1 MGGLLFSVTTA
12 ALMVLMAKCGRGL
25 MEPMAGAGD
34 GAGARTPGLEA
45 LRSRPFPWAAAV
57 LGGLAVAGVLLQLS
71 WSGAREALDADPS
84 ESGWWRV
91 FTSVFMQNGGVG
103 GVLWNI
109 ATLAVVAALA
119 HWYWGGGLTLLFFL
133 SGILL
138 PERIDDLLGI
148 GGGASTDP
156 RNFAGSSGA
165 TYFLGATLAAAL
177 LLRTFTSSKG
187 DVKGEDG
194 AAAGGAAA
202 GNSVADRL
210 LAAAVPALGLA
221 MWFTQENGHGLVA
234 AYGFALGA
242 GVWAVWRRRGESGT
256 RAKTAETAER
266 RPRTTSGC

>member
-12 ALMVLMAKCGRGL
+12 ALMVLMAKCGQAL
-25 MEPMAGAGD
+25 LEPWAAAGGGAGAG
-34 GAGARTPGLEA
+34 APGRSGLDA
-45 LRSRPFPWAAAV
+45 LRARPFPWAAAV

-71 WSGAREALDADPS
+71 WSGAMEALDADPS

-148 GGGASTDP
+148 GGGTSTDP

-187 DVKGEDG
+187 E
-194 AAAGGAAA
+194 GG
-202 GNSVADRL
+202 SMADRL

>member
-12 ALMVLMAKCGRGL
+12 ALMVLMAKCGQAL
-25 MEPMAGAGD
+25 LEPWAAAGGGAGAG
-34 GAGARTPGLEA
+34 APGRSGLDA
-45 LRSRPFPWAAAV
+45 LRARPFPWAAAV

-71 WSGAREALDADPS
+71 WSGAMEALDADPS

-148 GGGASTDP
+148 GGGTSTDP

-187 DVKGEDG
+187 DVKGEAG
-194 AAAGGAAA
+194 AVPGG
-202 GNSVADRL
+202 SMADRL

-242 GVWAVWRRRGESGT
+242 GVWAAWRRRGESGT
-256 RAKTAETAER
+256 RAETAETAER